1 MAMDLAHPLPA
12 AAPAASAADY
22 ERKLAARDKTIAV
35 LKRRLMQE
43 STSSEASP
51 FAVLEQNIS
60 LTQIVARKTQELEAE
75 RQALEV
81 TLRDLRQTQAQ
92 LIQAQKM
99 ESIGQLAAGIAH
111 EINTPTQYVAD
122 NVGFVQSATASLLGL
137 LDKALVVADGARAG
151 AVDPGQMAALDTAL
165 KRTKLDYLRQ
175 QIPGALDES
184 LEGLDRIA
192 KIVAAMKEFSHPS
205 QGEKE
210 LLDIR
215 DVINTTVIVARN
227 EWKYVAEL
235 ETRYADDLP
244 PVPCQRDTMSQSILN
259 LVVNA
264 AHAVADTLQAG
275 VKEKGRIVVA
285 VTHPDRHTLEIRVS
299 DDGTGIPAA
308 IRDKIFDPFFTTK
321 AVGKGTGQGLA
332 IVYSTVVDKHE
343 GTIHCESEEGV
354 GTTFVLRLPLQC
366 EMEDCSPCR

>member
-1 MAMDLAHPLPA
+1 MATDLALP
-12 AAPAASAADY
+12 AADY

-43 STSSEASP
+43 STSSEATP
-51 FAVLEQNIS
+51 FVVLEQNIS

-75 RQALEV
+75 RQELEK
-81 TLRDLRQTQAQ
+81 TLRDLRLTQAQ

-122 NVGFVQSATASLLGL
+122 NMGFVQSATVALLGI
-137 LDKALVVADGARAG
+137 LDKALAVANSARG
-151 AVDPGQMAALDTAL
+151 GTPDPALMAELDTAL
-165 KRTKLDYLRQ
+165 KRGKLDYLRQ
-175 QIPGALDES
+175 QIPSALDES
-184 LEGLDRIA
+184 MEGLDRIA

-205 QGEKE
+205 QGDKE
-210 LLDIR
+210 RVDIR
-215 DVINTTVIVARN
+215 DVINTAIIVARN

-244 PVPCQRDTMSQSILN
+244 PVPCQRDMIGQSILN

-264 AHAVADTLQAG
+264 AHAVADTLRPG
-275 VKEKGRIVVA
+275 IKEKGRIVIA

-299 DDGTGIPAA
+299 DDGTGIPAG
-308 IRDKIFDPFFTTK
+308 IRDRIFDPFFTTK

-332 IVYSTVVDKHE
+332 IVYSTVVDKHQ
-343 GTIHCESEEGV
+343 GTIQCESEAGV
-354 GTTFVLRLPLQC
+354 GTTFILRLPLRC
-366 EMEDCSPCR
+366 ELDDCQPCR